1 MKSLLLVSALAL
13 SAMTTVALAES
24 VKPVG
29 SQAGPVPLT
38 SAQMDEVT
46 AGKLVP
52 VVIPLGWQAGNSHAS
67 ATLVSETR
75 TESERL
81 LFLFWYSHLK
91 ADQTGSAATGI
102 RPSTAPSLTTY
113 PVSLA
118 RRFLQHGEAF

>member
-1 MKSLLLVSALAL
+1 
-13 SAMTTVALAES
+13 
-24 VKPVG
+24 
-29 SQAGPVPLT
+29 VPLT

-81 LFLFWYSHLK
+81 LYLFWYSHLN
-91 ADQTGSAATGI
+91 ADQTGSVA
-102 RPSTAPSLTTY
+102 TAPSLTTY

-118 RRFLQHGEAF
+118 VMHIE

>member
-1 MKSLLLVSALAL
+1 
-13 SAMTTVALAES
+13 MTTVALAES

-75 TESERL
+75 IESERL

-91 ADQTGSAATGI
+91 AIKQARESLPVRSAGKTPGRSREPA
-102 RPSTAPSLTTY
+102 
-113 PVSLA
+113 
-118 RRFLQHGEAF
+118 